1 MTGRHW
7 SVTVGAMC
15 VIALLACHRPRDRA
29 IVRASD
35 PACTAASNDTSV
47 RRLLRTLDAVAHA
60 PPAWADYSVGRHPL
74 LLWLRGAGGAERGRA
89 CLAFWRQRSALTVI
103 SVDSAPPLATPLYG
117 LIDTDPI
124 GPRATPEALAS
135 LARQQDVSTEL
146 RRVLATH
153 RATRVVVLPQPL
165 RFDDLGAF
173 GKVMQQQGADPVML
187 QLYLAVH
194 EGFHLHSQVPT
205 WLDQPR
211 RYAWPAWDHQPAR
224 RQLVA
229 SCYAGGDSI
238 AQLVR
243 REQGEL
249 RMAWTKL
256 MPDAGG
262 SVDRDGAREHAR
274 RFVATRET
282 RYRALRDVRIAQDT
296 AHVSCAVGEAIMEL
310 EEGAPQWIAHTA
322 IVRAGVQTVQQMR
335 RAYVQPQTDM
345 FYQLGAMQLW
355 ILEGWRGPAE
365 MRSLTARLGAAP
377 RPDEAIF
384 GEFRA
389 VFASPGDR

>member
-1 MTGRHW
+1 MTTHHW
-7 SVTVGAMC
+7 RATLGAMC
-15 VIALLACHRPRDRA
+15 VIALVACHRPRDRA
-29 IVRASD
+29 IVRVSD
-35 PACTAASNDTSV
+35 PGCATAANDTSV
-47 RRLLRTLDAVAHA
+47 QRLLHTLGAVAQA
-60 PPAWADYSVGRHPL
+60 PPAWVDYSVGRHPL
-74 LLWLRGAGGAERGRA
+74 LLWLRRAEGTAPGRA
-89 CLAFWRQRSALTVI
+89 CLALWRHGTALTAI

-117 LIDTDPI
+117 LIDTDPV
-124 GPRATPEALAS
+124 GPRATPGVLAS
-135 LARQQDVSTEL
+135 LGKLQHVSAEL
-146 RRVLATH
+146 HRVLASH

-165 RFDDLGAF
+165 RFEDLGAF

-229 SCYAGGDSI
+229 SCYAGADSI

-243 REQGEL
+243 QEQSEL

-262 SVDRDGAREHAR
+262 RVDRDGAREHAR
-274 RFVATRET
+274 RFVATRGA
-282 RYRALRDVRIAQDT
+282 RYRVLRDVRIEQDT
-296 AHVSCAVGEAIMEL
+296 ARVSCAVGEAIMEL

-322 IVRAGVQTVQQMR
+322 MVRAGVQTVQQMR
-335 RAYVQPQTDM
+335 RSYVQPQADM

-355 ILEGWRGPAE
+355 ILEAWRGPAE
-365 MRSLTARLGAAP
+365 MRRLTARLGAAP
-377 RPDEAIF
+377 RPDQAIF
-384 GEFRA
+384 GEFIA
-389 VFASPGDR
+389 EFASPGGS